1 MWKKIEVNGGE
12 GEASFKWAKKNIRSE
27 IEVKGWNLKTA

>member
-12 GEASFKWAKKNIRSE
+12 GEASFEWAQKDLRSQ
-27 IEVKGWNLKTA
+27 IEVKGRNLKTT